1 MGNTLL
7 MACEVIG
14 GQVCDGMRATECRYG
29 KSLCCWRLARGRRCR
44 SCADGSEFRGKRAIS
59 GERMITEGIADL
71 GGDAGP
77 IRSLA
82 SRHNNNE
89 RPHEA
94 LDLGVPV

>member
-1 MGNTLL
+1 
-7 MACEVIG
+7 
-14 GQVCDGMRATECRYG
+14 
-29 KSLCCWRLARGRRCR
+29 
-44 SCADGSEFRGKRAIS
+44 
-59 GERMITEGIADL
+59 MITEGIADL

-94 LDLGVPV
+94 LDLGVPVSRYRVSPPSFEERLELVVGNLARWARGLQLLDVDGTFAVYVCHTLACVIDLQEE